1 MMLIRPMLA
10 VSGELPVAA
19 QEAAWAAE
27 FKWDGVRAVA
37 YLLDGE
43 VRLLSRN
50 DREVTG
56 AYPELRADLA
66 GERSMVLDGEVVAL
80 DSSGAPD
87 FGRLQSRM
95 HVRSPSRSLLATV
108 PVMYHAFDVLHLDG
122 RSTLRLPYERRRA
135 LLEELALD
143 RGRVRVPPSFP
154 GSARVVMGVARE
166 HGLEGIVCKRLD
178 SPYLPG
184 RRSELWIKVKNTLM
198 LDVLVGG
205 WKPGEGR
212 RSGMIG
218 SLLVG
223 VPSADGLRYVGHVG
237 TGFTEHM
244 LRDLAARMAP
254 LARPASPFAGV
265 APEPAHWVEPQLA
278 GEVEYAGWTRDGVLR
293 HPTWRGLTE

>member
-1 MMLIRPMLA
+1 MLIRPMLA
-10 VSGELPVAA
+10 VSGELPIAS

-66 GERSMVLDGEVVAL
+66 SDKNMVLDGEIVAL

-95 HVRSPSRSLLATV
+95 HVRAPSRSLVAAV
-108 PVMYHAFDVLHLDG
+108 PVVYHVFDVLHLEG
-122 RSTLRLPYERRRA
+122 RSTLRLPYEKRRK
-135 LLEELALD
+135 LLEDLRLE

-154 GSARVVMGVARE
+154 GSARVVLDVARE

-178 SPYLPG
+178 APYLPG
-184 RRSELWIKVKNTLM
+184 RRSELWIKVKLTLM
-198 LDVLVGG
+198 LDVVVGG

-212 RSGMIG
+212 RSGTIG

-223 VPSADGLRYVGHVG
+223 VPGDEGLRYVGHVG
-237 TGFTEHM
+237 TGFTERM
-244 LRDLAARMAP
+244 LHELLVRLTP
-254 LARPASPFAGV
+254 LVRPVSPFAGP
-265 APEPAHWVEPQLA
+265 APEPAHWVEPVLR

-293 HPTWRGLTE
+293 HPTWRGLTT